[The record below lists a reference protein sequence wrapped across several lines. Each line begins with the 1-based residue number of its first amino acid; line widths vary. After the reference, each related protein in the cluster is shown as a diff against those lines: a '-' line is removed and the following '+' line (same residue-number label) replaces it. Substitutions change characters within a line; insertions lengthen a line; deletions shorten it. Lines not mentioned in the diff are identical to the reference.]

1 MNISN
6 KLSAIKQ
13 SRKRRSALIFHTRV
27 IGGISVQ
34 PEFWSD
40 TLVLIKALFKELK
53 KRQFCIDVNHWGEI
67 ILTEPKR
74 SIQIFL
80 SANQRLN
87 ARVINEI
94 KSRLSNADYVMLDE
108 LYKCESVQLEF
119 IANRQGAKRHSLRL
133 PTGTELSEQHLSNM
147 VDQILHSVSGLNDT
161 GRPLIYED
169 MLNISS
175 DDILCVMKYGAIKLG
190 TMSQFANALADKRLK
205 INPTFELNDGQLVV
219 KSYGARA
226 IIIKLSEPSKNFL
239 ANFFPKT
246 LSDSK

>member
-27 IGGISVQ
+27 IGGVSVQ

-80 SANQRLN
+80 SANQSLK
-87 ARVINEI
+87 AITINEI
-94 KSRLSNADYVMLDE
+94 KNRLSNTDYVMLDE
-108 LYKCESVQLEF
+108 LYKTESVQLEF

-133 PTGTELSEQHLSNM
+133 PHGTELFEQHLSNM
-147 VDQILHSVSGLNDT
+147 VDQILHSVSGLKDT

-175 DDILCVMKYGAIKLG
+175 DDILCVIKYGAIKLG
-190 TMSQFANALADKRLK
+190 PMSQFAYLLADKRLD
-205 INPTFELNDGQLVV
+205 INPNFELNDGQLLV
-219 KSYGARA
+219 KSFKTQVT
-226 IIIKLSEPSKNFL
+226 ITLSKPSKNFL